1 MTKEQEEKLGEYL
14 GEQKINVVGWYLKG
28 KKNDV
33 RIVEIDGCVN
43 RDQLNKISEIIGIS
57 DIQVS
62 MIVGQKQEDIL
73 AVCWIEK

>member
-14 GEQKINVVGWYLKG
+14 GEQKVNVVGWYKKG
-28 KKNDV
+28 QKNDIRV
-33 RIVEIDGCVN
+33 MEVDGCIT
-43 RDQLNKISEIIGIS
+43 RDQLNKISEIIEIS

-62 MIVGQKQEDIL
+62 MIIGQKQEDIL